1 LRILFDML
9 KRNINQRKIKK
20 LKIIIVV
27 LIAIIIIILISLSC
41 LKYNSHRHGYKYGHG
56 NKNFLMKMDINSD
69 GVFSK
74 EEFLSRFEI
83 YFKKL
88 DTNNDDSLSF
98 REIKKM
104 RKLFKRY
111 KKSQW

>member
-1 LRILFDML
+1 MFDIP
-9 KRNINQRKIKK
+9 KRNINQSKIKK
-20 LKIIIVV
+20 LKIIIAV

-41 LKYNSHRHGYKYGHG
+41 LKYNSHRYGYKYGHG
-56 NKNFLMKMDINSD
+56 NKNFLMKMDTNGD
-69 GVFSK
+69 EVFSK

-88 DTNNDDSLSF
+88 DTNNDGSLSF

-111 KKSQW
+111 RKSQW

>member
-1 LRILFDML
+1 M
-9 KRNINQRKIKK
+9 KKKEKSKGARKIKK
-20 LKIIIVV
+20 LKIIIAV
-27 LIAIIIIILISLSC
+27 LIATIIILTSLFW
-41 LKYNSHRHGYKYGHG
+41 LKYSHRYGYKYGHG
-56 NKNFLMKMDINSD
+56 NKNFLMKMDTNGD
-69 GVFSK
+69 EVFSK

-88 DTNNDDSLSF
+88 DTNNDGSLSF

-111 KKSQW
+111 RKFQW